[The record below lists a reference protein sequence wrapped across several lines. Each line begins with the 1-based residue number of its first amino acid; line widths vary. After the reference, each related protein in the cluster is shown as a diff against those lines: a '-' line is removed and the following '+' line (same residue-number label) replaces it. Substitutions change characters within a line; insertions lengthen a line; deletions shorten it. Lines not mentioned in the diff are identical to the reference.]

1 VSLRHISVSNLMR
14 RSTVLF
20 MPLILAALGAVPLV
34 IFLPKLKSQISI
46 FSGSSVDQTMAAA
59 TTGAP
64 LGIPGEA
71 KELAFPD
78 RVELQNKSGSTL
90 KAVLL
95 GRSRTK
101 ISFLRESDRT
111 EHIYA
116 IRDLDPMS
124 RKLIQAYPVTGLNI
138 RQSAVAASKL
148 SREELY
154 IEQLREKNRA
164 LKKEI
169 ELLNLEANEHNQHD
183 VKVRIES
190 LQEQILKNELSIL
203 KREPSL

>member
-1 VSLRHISVSNLMR
+1 M
-14 RSTVLF
+14 
-20 MPLILAALGAVPLV
+20 
-34 IFLPKLKSQISI
+34 
-46 FSGSSVDQTMAAA
+46 
-59 TTGAP
+59 
-64 LGIPGEA
+64 
-71 KELAFPD
+71 
-78 RVELQNKSGSTL
+78 
-90 KAVLL
+90 
-95 GRSRTK
+95 
-101 ISFLRESDRT
+101 
-111 EHIYA
+111 
-116 IRDLDPMS
+116 
-124 RKLIQAYPVTGLNI
+124 TGLNI